1 MSSSTLIIRSR
12 FCGPDKS
19 GNGGYVCGRV
29 AACFPGAAS
38 VRLKAPPPLETELR
52 IEHSDSMARLMHGA
66 TIIAE
71 GSPAKLELKLPA
83 APSLPEARAA
93 AKSCPGFLRHP
104 FPRCFVCGPKRA
116 AGDGMRIFPGPVAS
130 GSSVAAPWV
139 ADASLADDAGNIG
152 KEFLWA
158 ALDCTSGFAVLPIP
172 EDKAIVLGELS
183 ARIDGA
189 VTAGEACVVVGW
201 PLQVEGR
208 KRIAGTAV
216 FGQSGE
222 PVAVGRATW
231 IEVPL
236 SAFAA

>member
-1 MSSSTLIIRSR
+1 MSTSTLIIRSR
-12 FCGPDKS
+12 FCGPDNS

-38 VRLKAPPPLETELR
+38 VRLKAPPPLEIELR
-52 IEHSDSMARLMHGA
+52 MEYADGVARLVHGA

-71 GSPAKLELKLPA
+71 GSSASGELKLPA
-83 APSLPEARAA
+83 APSLPEAHAA
-93 AKSCPGFLRHP
+93 AESCPGFRRHP

-130 GSSVAAPWV
+130 GSMVAAPWLV
-139 ADASLADDAGNIG
+139 DSSLAEKGEETGA
-152 KEFLWA
+152 EFLWA
-158 ALDCTSGFAVLPIP
+158 ALDCTSGFAVLPVP
-172 EDKAIVLGELS
+172 EDKAIVLGELA

-189 VTAGEACVVVGW
+189 VTAGEACVVAGW

-208 KRIAGTAV
+208 KRIAGAAV
-216 FGQSGE
+216 FGQSGA